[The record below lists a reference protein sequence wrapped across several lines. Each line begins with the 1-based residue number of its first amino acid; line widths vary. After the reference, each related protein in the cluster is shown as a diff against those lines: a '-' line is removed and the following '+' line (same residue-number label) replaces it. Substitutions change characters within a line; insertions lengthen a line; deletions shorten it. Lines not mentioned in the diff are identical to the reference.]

1 MDAIQQLLER
11 KAVLAGVCLAAG
23 IIVGILFAWVIVPVQ
38 VVDTSVDQLR
48 EDLRVD
54 YMRMVIDSY
63 ALTSDSDL
71 ALSRYEQ
78 LGETRRDILSNVSEN
93 YGAESP
99 AEYQK
104 FMALLD
110 LSAVPGD
117 GEAEPAPETVDAAE
131 EGEEQSGLSRLLLP
145 VLGATLLFGVGLAI
159 AVVYRRRMAT
169 EEDPEPVAYSQE
181 TAPPLMEDTVFE
193 EASTPAEPVM
203 GEPLATFRT
212 TYSIGD
218 DLYDDSFS
226 IESPSSGDF
235 MGECGVGIGDI
246 IGVGEPKK
254 VSAFEVWLFDKNDI
268 QTVTKVMLSHYANKD
283 EATRNRMAAKGDPI
297 ELESGGVVHLETAS
311 LRVEA
316 RIVDMNYGQGP
327 LPPESYVDR
336 LTVELKAWAKTNL

>member
-1 MDAIQQLLER
+1 MDAIKQLLER
-11 KAVLAGVCLAAG
+11 KAVLAGVCLVAG
-23 IIVGILFAWVIVPVQ
+23 ILVGIIFAWVIVPVQ
-38 VVDTSVDQLR
+38 VVDASVEHLR

-54 YMRMVIDSY
+54 YLRMVIDSY

-71 ALSRYEQ
+71 ALSRYDQ
-78 LGETRRDILSNVSEN
+78 LGETRRDVLSDVSEN

-110 LSAVPGD
+110 LNAAPVEGD
-117 GEAEPAPETVDAAE
+117 VAEVVVETEEAEQ
-131 EGEEQSGLSRLLLP
+131 GGLSKLLLP
-145 VLGATLLFGVGLAI
+145 VLGGTILLGAGLA
-159 AVVYRRRMAT
+159 AALMYRRRMEAG
-169 EEDPEPVAYSQE
+169 EPEPGPVAYSEE
-181 TAPPLMEDTVFE
+181 TAPPVVAETVFE
-193 EASTPAEPVM
+193 EQEVPADAL

-226 IESPSSGDF
+226 IENPSSGDF

-268 QTVTKVMLSHYANKD
+268 QTVTKVMLSRYAFKD
-283 EATRNRMAAKGDPI
+283 EATRNRMAAKGDPT

-316 RIVDMNYGQGP
+316 RVVDMNYGQGP
-327 LPPESYVDR
+327 LPPESYIDR
-336 LTVELKAWAKTNL
+336 LTVELKAWAKNI